1 MGTRSCEVTRKIGN
15 VVRKCKIA
23 SANPSLK
30 TTHGM
35 VLIVGLSLG
44 AAVGLLLTVGLADG
58 LAEGIVLMVGLSL
71 GAAVGWVLTVGPL
84 EIEGPRLPSILGM
97 LETDGD

>member
-1 MGTRSCEVTRKIGN
+1 M
-15 VVRKCKIA
+15 
-23 SANPSLK
+23 
-30 TTHGM
+30 
-35 VLIVGLSLG
+35 LIVGLSLG

-84 EIEGPRLPSILGM
+84 EIEGPKLPSMLGM
-97 LETDGD
+97 LETDGDADGWSVGDAEGRAVGLALGIFDVEGESVGR